1 MAKRP
6 TQDAPTGGV
15 RRETAIFS
23 FSAAHLEELGER
35 LVSKPEVALAE
46 LIKNSYD
53 ADAHTCDI
61 ELDGETI
68 VVRDDGHGMTEQ
80 QFLSNWMVVST
91 QNKGAQRL
99 SRKYKRSMA
108 GSKGIGRFSAR
119 FLGRHVVLES
129 TCEDL
134 ASGVRTLLRA
144 TFNWDKF
151 TQQRAIESV
160 EIPYSVQI
168 VGHDAKA
175 GTTLTI
181 TKLRRE
187 AVEISAAV
195 VKSDILRLT
204 SPILGLE
211 PAPFHP
217 IEEST
222 DVNPDRDPGF
232 SVNFPSKEGE
242 DAATTLAPNVQETI
256 MGAFVGR
263 VRIYVDET
271 GKLDY
276 RVFWHGSKTPMK
288 KGTFNIAKFC
298 SPFTPD
304 RARASGE
311 EEADIRG
318 LRLEF
323 EDFQQLPLAE
333 HVNSPIFIDL
343 RFFPKRKGTFS
354 GHGLNG
360 IVAQRWIRDHAGYA
374 IADNRF
380 VMHDYDSGSDWLGI
394 DASKATN
401 QRDWQSIFMP
411 ILFPMLATDKADPGR
426 NPMLAL
432 PRGTQLIGRVHIAT
446 HKRPTQDDED
456 SEEWLQPNMDR
467 ESLRDNGAYRT
478 LWHVSRF
485 AAELIAHFDRA
496 DRLTQEEQK
505 NEEAAQ
511 EANNALTR
519 AISEIRSSKG
529 IEPEY
534 RAQIV
539 QQLKIAQARYAETS
553 EYNKEAR
560 ESLELMSMMG
570 IMAGFMTHEFE
581 KAVSTLS
588 EAARVIKALANRD
601 PRLAGTATKLSSME
615 STLAHYMDYMRV
627 FIGRARQPRA
637 QSFKSNA
644 QVQFIV
650 NTLDSISQTHNVDV
664 KVDIDPSLPGPV
676 IPIAAY
682 HGVVV
687 NLISNALKALVPK
700 ISKEPRKVRVYA
712 TNEGT
717 KHVLVCAD
725 NGIGIPDYLR
735 DRIWDP
741 LYSTSAGA
749 DEDNPLASG
758 LGLGLSLV
766 QQVVKKMKG
775 KIELLDE
782 PPPGFVTAFRVT
794 FPLNEE

>member
-1 MAKRP
+1 MAKRQ
-6 TQDAPTGGV
+6 TQETLAGV
-15 RRETAIFS
+15 KRKTAIFS

-53 ADAHTCDI
+53 ADATSCQI

-68 VVRDDGHGMTEQ
+68 TVRDDGHGMTEQ

-91 QNKGAQRL
+91 QNKGKQRL
-99 SRKYKRSMA
+99 SRKYSRPMA

-119 FLGRHVVLES
+119 FLGRHVVLVS
-129 TCEDL
+129 TCHDP
-134 ASGVRTLLRA
+134 ASGERTLLTA

-151 TQQRAIESV
+151 THHAAIESV
-160 EIPYSVQI
+160 EIPYTVQN
-168 VGHDAKA
+168 VGQDTKT

-187 AVEISAAV
+187 AVDISAAV

-211 PAPFHP
+211 AAPFHP
-217 IEEST
+217 IKEPTTT
-222 DVNPDRDPGF
+222 DPDSDPGF
-232 SVNFPSKEGE
+232 SVNFPSSEGE
-242 DAATTLAPNVQETI
+242 DPGTTLAPNVQEAI
-256 MGAFVGR
+256 MDAFVGR
-263 VRIYVDET
+263 VRIHVDEA
-271 GKLDY
+271 GQLDY
-276 RVFWHGSKTPMK
+276 RVFWRGSKTPVK
-288 KGTFNIAKFC
+288 KGSFKIAKFC
-298 SPFTPD
+298 GPFTPD
-304 RARASGE
+304 RARAIDE
-311 EEADIRG
+311 EKADHRG
-318 LRLEF
+318 LRLELK
-323 EDFQQLPLAE
+323 DIQHLPLAE
-333 HVNSPIFIDL
+333 QVNSPIFVDL

-360 IVAQRWIRDHAGYA
+360 LVAQRWIRDHAGYA

-411 ILFPMLATDKADPGR
+411 ILFPMSATDKADPGR

-432 PRGTQLIGRVHIAT
+432 PRGSQLIGRVHIAT
-446 HKRPTQDDED
+446 HKRPAQDDED

-467 ESLRDNGAYRT
+467 ESLRNNGAFRT

-496 DRLTQEEQK
+496 DRLNEEELRS
-505 NEEAAQ
+505 EEAAQ
-511 EANNALTR
+511 EANDALAR
-519 AISEIRSSKG
+519 AITEIRSSKT

-539 QQLKIAQARYAETS
+539 QQLKIAQTRYAETS

-581 KAVSTLS
+581 KAVGTLS
-588 EAARVIKALANRD
+588 EAASVIEALASRD
-601 PRLAGTATKLSSME
+601 PRLSGTAAKLSLME
-615 STLAHYMDYMRV
+615 SALAHYMDYMRV

-637 QSFKSNA
+637 QSFKANA

-650 NTLDSISQTHNVDV
+650 NTLDSISKTHNVDV
-664 KVDIDPSLPGPV
+664 KVDINPSLPGPM

-700 ISKEPRKVRVYA
+700 ISNEPRKVRVYA
-712 TNEGT
+712 VNEGS
-717 KHVLVCAD
+717 KHILVCSD

-775 KIELLDE
+775 TIELLDE
-782 PPPGFVTAFRVT
+782 APPTFTTAFRVT
-794 FPLNEE
+794 FPLNEK

>member
-6 TQDAPTGGV
+6 TQSDPTGV

-53 ADAHTCDI
+53 ADACSCDI
-61 ELDGETI
+61 DLDGKTI
-68 VVRDDGHGMTEQ
+68 VVKDDGHGMTEQ

-99 SRKYKRSMA
+99 SRKFKRSMA

-119 FLGRHVVLES
+119 FLGRQVVLVS
-129 TCEDL
+129 TCDDPAL
-134 ASGVRTLLRA
+134 GARTLLTA
-144 TFNWDKF
+144 TFDWDKF
-151 TQQRAIESV
+151 TQQNAIESV
-160 EIPYSVQI
+160 AIPYSVQV
-168 VGHDAKA
+168 VGKDALP

-204 SPILGLE
+204 NPILGLE
-211 PAPFHP
+211 PPPFLS
-217 IEEST
+217 INESA
-222 DVNPDRDPGF
+222 DVNLDADPGF
-232 SVNFPSKEGE
+232 SVNFPSKIGE
-242 DAATTLAPNVQETI
+242 VADAMLAPNVQEAI

-263 VRIYVDET
+263 VRIHVDET

-276 RVFWHGSKTPMK
+276 RVFWRGSKTPVN
-288 KGTFNIAKFC
+288 KGAFNLSKYCGA
-298 SPFTPD
+298 FTPE
-304 RARASGE
+304 RTRASDG
-311 EEADIRG
+311 EEADLRG
-318 LRLEF
+318 LRVDLSEV
-323 EDFQQLPLAE
+323 QQLPLAE
-333 HVNSPIFIDL
+333 QVNSPIFIDL
-343 RFFPKRKGTFS
+343 RFFPKRKGTFA
-354 GHGLNG
+354 GHGVNG
-360 IVAQRWIRDHAGYA
+360 VVAQRWIRDHAGYA
-374 IADNRF
+374 IADHRF
-380 VMHDYDSGSDWLGI
+380 VMHDYDTGSDWLGI

-401 QRDWQSIFMP
+401 QREWQSIFMP
-411 ILFPMLATDKADPGR
+411 ILFPMTAIDKADPGR

-446 HKRPTQDDED
+446 HKRPTRDDED
-456 SEEWLQPNMDR
+456 SEAWLQPNMDR
-467 ESLRDNGAYRT
+467 ESLRNNGAFRT

-496 DRLTQEEQK
+496 DRLSEEERA
-505 NEEAAQ
+505 NEEASQ
-511 EANNALTR
+511 EANDALAR
-519 AISEIRSSKG
+519 AITEISGSRT

-539 QQLKIAQARYAETS
+539 KQLKIAQARYAETT

-581 KAVSTLS
+581 KAVGTLS
-588 EAARVIKALANRD
+588 EAAVVIQELAAHDHRLAN
-601 PRLAGTATKLSSME
+601 TATKLRAME
-615 STLAHYMDYMRV
+615 SALAHYMDYMRV

-637 QSFKSNA
+637 ESFKSKA

-650 NTLDSISQTHNVDV
+650 NTLRSISQTHNVDV
-664 KVDIDPSLPGPV
+664 TVDIDPSLPGPR

-700 ISKEPRKVRVYA
+700 ISNEPRKVRVYA
-712 TNEGT
+712 TNEGA
-717 KHVLVCAD
+717 KHVLVCSD
-725 NGIGIPDYLR
+725 NGIGIPGYLR

-741 LYSTSAGA
+741 LYSTSAAA

-775 KIELLDE
+775 TIELLE
-782 PPPGFVTAFRVT
+782 EAPPTFMTAFRVT
-794 FPLNEE
+794 FPLNEK

>member
-6 TQDAPTGGV
+6 TKDASTGV
-15 RRETAIFS
+15 RRETATFS

-53 ADAHTCDI
+53 ADAANCDI

-68 VVRDDGHGMTEQ
+68 VVRDDGHGMSEA
-80 QFLSNWMVVST
+80 QFLNNWMVVST

-99 SRKYKRSMA
+99 SRKYGRSMA

-119 FLGRHVVLES
+119 FLGRHVVLVS
-129 TCEDL
+129 TCADPS
-134 ASGVRTLLRA
+134 SGDRTLLTA
-144 TFNWDKF
+144 TFDWDQF
-151 TQQRAIESV
+151 TQQKGIESV
-160 EIPYSVQI
+160 EIPYTIQV
-168 VGHDAKA
+168 VNKDAKP

-211 PAPFHP
+211 TPPFYP
-217 IEEST
+217 VDAADEADADTEG
-222 DVNPDRDPGF
+222 DPGF
-232 SVNFPSKEGE
+232 SVNFPFDEG
-242 DAATTLAPNVQETI
+242 DGTDPALAPKVQEAI
-256 MGAFVGR
+256 MDAFVGR
-263 VRIYVDET
+263 VRIYVDEA

-276 RVFWHGSKTPMK
+276 RVFWHGSKTPVK
-288 KGTFNIAKFC
+288 KGVFHIAKYC
-298 SPFTPD
+298 GPFTPD
-304 RARASGE
+304 RARASDE
-311 EEADIRG
+311 EDADLRG
-318 LRLEF
+318 LRQEF
-323 EDFQQLPLAE
+323 GDIQQLPLAE

-360 IVAQRWIRDHAGYA
+360 FAAQKWIREHAGFA

-380 VMHDYDSGSDWLGI
+380 VMHDYDVGSDWLGI

-401 QRDWQSIFMP
+401 ERTWQSIFMP
-411 ILFPMLATDKADPGR
+411 VLFPMSAADKADPAR

-432 PRGTQLIGRVHIAT
+432 PRGTQLIGRVNIAT

-467 ESLRDNGAYRT
+467 ESLRNNGAFRT

-485 AAELIAHFDRA
+485 AAELIAQFDRA
-496 DRLTQEEQK
+496 ERLREEEQR

-511 EANNALTR
+511 EANTALTR
-519 AISEIRSSKG
+519 AITEIRSSKA
-529 IEPEY
+529 IEPEF

-553 EYNKEAR
+553 EYNREAR

-581 KAVSTLS
+581 KAVGTLS
-588 EAARVIKALANRD
+588 EAASVIEELADRD
-601 PRLAGTATKLSSME
+601 PRLAGAATKVSSME
-615 STLAHYMDYMRV
+615 RALAHYMDYMRV

-637 QSFKSNA
+637 QSFKANA

-650 NTLDSISQTHNVDV
+650 GTLESISKTHNVEV
-664 KVDIDPSLPGPV
+664 MVDINPALVGPK

-700 ISKEPRKVRVYA
+700 ISSEPRRVRVYA
-712 TNEGT
+712 VNEGS
-717 KHVLVCAD
+717 KHILVCLD
-725 NGIGIPDYLR
+725 NGIGIPEYLR

-749 DEDNPLASG
+749 DEENPLASG

-766 QQVVKKMKG
+766 KQVVKKMKG
-775 KIELLDE
+775 TIELLE
-782 PPPGFVTAFRVT
+782 EVPKNFTTAFRVT
-794 FPLNEE
+794 FPLNE

>member
-1 MAKRP
+1 MANRP
-6 TQDAPTGGV
+6 IQVASSGV

-53 ADAHTCDI
+53 ADACNCDI

-91 QNKGAQRL
+91 QNKGTQRL
-99 SRKYKRSMA
+99 SRTYNRSMA

-119 FLGRHVVLES
+119 FLGRHVVLIS
-129 TCEDL
+129 TCDDP
-134 ASGVRTLLRA
+134 ASGVRTSLTA

-151 TQQRAIESV
+151 TQQRAIELV

-168 VGHDAKA
+168 VGKETKP

-211 PAPFHP
+211 TAPFHS
-217 IEEST
+217 IEVPT
-222 DVNPDRDPGF
+222 NDRPDTDPGF
-232 SVNFPSKEGE
+232 SVNFPLEDGE
-242 DAATTLAPNVQETI
+242 STGATLAPNVQEAI
-256 MGAFVGR
+256 MSAFVGR
-263 VRIYVDET
+263 VRIHVDET

-276 RVFWHGSKTPMK
+276 RVFWRGSKTPVK
-288 KGTFNIAKFC
+288 KGVFKIAKFC
-298 SPFTPD
+298 GPLTPE
-304 RARASGE
+304 RARAAGDD
-311 EEADIRG
+311 EADLRG
-318 LRLEF
+318 LRLEL
-323 EDFQQLPLAE
+323 EAIQQLPLAE
-333 HVNSPIFIDL
+333 QVNSPIFIDL

-354 GHGLNG
+354 GHGMNG
-360 IVAQRWIRDHAGYA
+360 FAAQRWIREHAGYA
-374 IADNRF
+374 IADNGF

-411 ILFPMLATDKADPGR
+411 ILFPMSASDKADPKR

-432 PRGTQLIGRVHIAT
+432 PRGAQLIGRVHIAT
-446 HKRPTQDDED
+446 RKRPTQDDED

-467 ESLRDNGAYRT
+467 ESLRNNGAFRT

-496 DRLTQEEQK
+496 DRLNEEEHK

-511 EANNALTR
+511 EANDALAR
-519 AISEIRSSKG
+519 AITEIRSSKT

-539 QQLKIAQARYAETS
+539 QQLKIAQTRYAETS

-581 KAVSTLS
+581 KAVGTLS
-588 EAARVIKALANRD
+588 DAARVIEELARRD
-601 PRLAGTATKLSSME
+601 PRLVGKATELSSME
-615 STLAHYMDYMRV
+615 SALAHYMDYMRV
-627 FIGRARQPRA
+627 FIGRARQPRS
-637 QSFKSNA
+637 QSFKAYA

-650 NTLDSISQTHNVDV
+650 NTLGSISQTHNVDV
-664 KVDIDPSLPGPV
+664 KVDINPSLPGPM

-700 ISKEPRKVRVYA
+700 ISNEPRKVRVYA
-712 TNEGT
+712 VNEAT
-717 KHVLVCAD
+717 KHILVCSD

-775 KIELLDE
+775 TIELLDQA
-782 PPPGFVTAFRVT
+782 PPTFTTAFKVT
-794 FPLNEE
+794 FPLNEK